1 MNPNSNSHAGSTSA
15 GAQALPN
22 YYSLPAQAPGL
33 EKKFLNIDDLQ
44 NYTDLSKKLQ
54 DAGTKNF
61 VTDIWSD
68 SAWCA
73 VDVDTNEIKALL
85 QANRPSRL
93 DEDRWIE
100 TRWINIWGGDLQA
113 DAVSAVAAHYGLSPR
128 LKGLM
133 CAAAIQSGPPN
144 NEGSH
149 DGSQQDSDS
158 SRVSNEKV
166 QDVEAIFDA
175 SAGTKTARQAL
186 KDMDFK
192 EIKFGHIV
200 NEIWHWHTVDWGQR
214 YLCLGYNSLFTV
226 PGVKLDNGLN
236 RPEGKRIWCWLVLC
250 DDGTVISIY
259 ENPFPQMAPN
269 EKILRTVRRNV
280 LNVFYHLS
288 TVCNTAGNLN
298 SLMTVQI
305 RNFDQPNQPVEGS
318 SSMEVASKLLYYLF
332 DDWITSYGLV
342 AKKEHPYGTELEGLR
357 GGMLN
362 VAKVDLVDS
371 LHRIG
376 RRLAVLKRVY
386 QSYEQMITR
395 ILQRQRLLRDD
406 AHKEGKVQAE
416 SRPVTTSGEH
426 YDNGHRPSM
435 FRSTTVLLTTSE
447 DMSLGVP
454 LSSSAIVRFERL
466 LDRIKLYAISEIDE
480 CLNEKESL
488 VFMVGFVTHAT
499 YSRLLTF
506 LEFQSDSTERG
517 SSSGK
522 AHKDYYPPCKSNDN
536 VPASQSDDR
545 ILFRSNSRS
554 YWSLHLQDLLAMLS
568 RDCRLNIR
576 ILGHIWSR

>member
-1 MNPNSNSHAGSTSA
+1 MNSHSNSNAGSTPA
-15 GAQALPN
+15 GAHTLPN
-22 YYSLPAQAPGL
+22 YYSLPAQDPSL
-33 EKKFLNIDDLQ
+33 NKKFVNIDDYKYFA
-44 NYTDLSKKLQ
+44 NCNEKLQ
-54 DAGTKNF
+54 DVHTKNF

-85 QANRPSRL
+85 QAERPSRL
-93 DEDRWIE
+93 EGDRWIE

-113 DAVSAVAAHYGLSPR
+113 DAVSAVAAHYGLTPR

-144 NEGSH
+144 SGASH
-149 DGSQQDSDS
+149 NDSQQDSDS
-158 SRVSNEKV
+158 SQALNEKV
-166 QDVEAIFDA
+166 QDVEAVFAA
-175 SAGTKTARQAL
+175 SPGTKAAHQTLR
-186 KDMDFK
+186 DMDLK

-259 ENPFPQMAPN
+259 ENPFPQTTPN
-269 EKILRTVRRNV
+269 GKILKTVRRNV

-288 TVCNTAGNLN
+288 AVCNGAENLN
-298 SLMTVQI
+298 SIMTVQI
-305 RNFDQPNQPVEGS
+305 RNFDQPNQSVEG

-332 DDWITSYGLV
+332 DDWITTYGLV

-395 ILQRQRLLRDD
+395 ILQRQRLLRDE
-406 AHKEGKVQAE
+406 ARKEGKPQAE

-426 YDNGHRPSM
+426 YDNGHGPSM
-435 FRSTTVLLTTSE
+435 FRSPTVLLTTSE

-480 CLNEKESL
+480 CLNEKEAL
-488 VFMVGFVTHAT
+488 VFMVGFATHAIH
-499 YSRLLTF
+499 SGLLTF
-506 LEFQSDSTERG
+506 S
-517 SSSGK
+517 
-522 AHKDYYPPCKSNDN
+522 
-536 VPASQSDDR
+536 R
-545 ILFRSNSRS
+545 IS
-554 YWSLHLQDLLAMLS
+554 
-568 RDCRLNIR
+568 I
-576 ILGHIWSR
+576 

>member
-1 MNPNSNSHAGSTSA
+1 MNSNSNSNAGSTPA
-15 GAQALPN
+15 GAQALPK
-22 YYSLPAQAPGL
+22 YYSLLAQGSGL
-33 EKKFLNIDDLQ
+33 DKKFLNIDDHRILADR
-44 NYTDLSKKLQ
+44 TKTLQ
-54 DAGTKNF
+54 DVHTKNF

-85 QANRPSRL
+85 QAERPSR
-93 DEDRWIE
+93 EGGRWIE

-113 DAVSAVAAHYGLSPR
+113 DAVSAVAAYYGLTPR

-133 CAAAIQSGPPN
+133 CADAIQSELSDNGA
-144 NEGSH
+144 SH
-149 DGSQQDSDS
+149 NDSQQGSDS
-158 SRVSNEKV
+158 SQASNEKI
-166 QDVEAIFDA
+166 QDVEAIFPA
-175 SAGTKTARQAL
+175 SPGIKAARPTL

-236 RPEGKRIWCWLVLC
+236 KPEGKRIWCWLVLC

-259 ENPFPQMAPN
+259 ENPFPQTAPI
-269 EKILRTVRRNV
+269 EMILKTVRRNV

-288 TVCNTAGNLN
+288 IACNTPENLS

-305 RNFDQPNQPVEGS
+305 RNFEQPNQPVEGS

-332 DDWITSYGLV
+332 DDWITTYGLV
-342 AKKEHPYGTELEGLR
+342 AKKEHPYGTKLEELR
-357 GGMLN
+357 GGMLD
-362 VAKVDLVDS
+362 VAKVGLVDS
-371 LHRIG
+371 LHQIG

-386 QSYEQMITR
+386 QSYEQLITR
-395 ILQRQRLLRDD
+395 VLQRQRLLRDD
-406 AHKEGKVQAE
+406 ARKEGKVHVE
-416 SRPVTTSGEH
+416 SRPVATPGEH
-426 YDNGHRPSM
+426 YDNGHGPSM
-435 FRSTTVLLTTSE
+435 FRSPTVLLTTSE
-447 DMSLGVP
+447 DLSLGVP

-488 VFMVGFVTHAT
+488 VFMVGFTTHAT
-499 YSRLLTF
+499 RSGLLTF

-517 SSSGK
+517 SSSGE
-522 AHKDYYPPCKSNDN
+522 AHEDYYPTCKSNDI
-536 VPASQSDDR
+536 VPAGQSDDW
-545 ILFRSNSRS
+545 ILFSSNSRS
-554 YWSLHLQDLLAMLS
+554 HWSLHCQDLLAMFS
-568 RDCRLNIR
+568 RDYRLNIW
-576 ILGHIWSR
+576 ILGHLWSC